1 VHQDVRLVHR
11 NAWRLGEELHASP
24 GRRPPRLGAVVRGAV
39 LLNGTPLTAG
49 DGAAV
54 SKKMV
59 LQLRATDAAE
69 LLLFDLA

>member
-1 VHQDVRLVHR
+1 
-11 NAWRLGEELHASP
+11 
-24 GRRPPRLGAVVRGAV
+24 V

-49 DGAAV
+49 DGAAL
-54 SKKMV
+54 SQETV